1 MSATTSARVL
11 PTACTPDDLPAVI
24 ALVNS
29 ALREGSDQSMLTDYP
44 LVYLPQ
50 NLPNIFVT
58 KVAGDM
64 AAEVPFI
71 PRPLRYGPSRIT
83 IGIIS
88 PTATH
93 TNHRRR
99 GYGSACLNA
108 CIERMTALGI
118 PLSILW
124 TRVET
129 FPFYEAAGYQAV
141 RPMTH
146 SYAIETHDAARFAPT
161 GDSIVPLDPAN
172 GDHLDAI
179 RRMHAEESWG
189 VCRTPHEF
197 RILLTLP
204 KMITLLACR
213 NRVPRAYL
221 VVSRATNKPG
231 LIEGGGD
238 ADALGALVRHALTNW
253 PTQSTIPAYGYVL
266 PTRLADV
273 LERIVPDRRK
283 PPTENIMIRVNDP
296 ARVIE
301 CFRPSSSIDAQQDRH
316 MLTANLFGE
325 HPERRVASS
334 DATGRFASIDL
345 PIPMLDRS

>member
-1 MSATTSARVL
+1 VSATTSAPVS

-71 PRPLRYGPSRIT
+71 PRPFRYGPSRIT

-93 TNHRRR
+93 LNHRRR

-141 RPMTH
+141 RPMTY
-146 SYAIETHDAARFAPT
+146 SYAIEKHDAARFAPT
-161 GDSIVPLDPAN
+161 SDSIVPLDPSNDDQLAT
-172 GDHLDAI
+172 I

-189 VCRTPHEF
+189 VCRTPDEL
-197 RILLTLP
+197 RILMTLP
-204 KMITLLACR
+204 KMTTLLACR

-238 ADALGALVRHALTNW
+238 PDALGALVRHALTAS
-253 PTQSTIPAYGYVL
+253 PSPGVVPSYGYVL
-266 PTRLADV
+266 PTRLAD
-273 LERIVPDRRK
+273 LLDRIVPDRRK
-283 PPTENIMIRVNDP
+283 PPTENMMVRVNDP

-301 CFRPSSSIDAQQDRH
+301 CFRPSSSVDAQQDRH
-316 MLTANLFGE
+316 LLAASLFGE

-334 DATGRFASIDL
+334 DATDRIAPIDL